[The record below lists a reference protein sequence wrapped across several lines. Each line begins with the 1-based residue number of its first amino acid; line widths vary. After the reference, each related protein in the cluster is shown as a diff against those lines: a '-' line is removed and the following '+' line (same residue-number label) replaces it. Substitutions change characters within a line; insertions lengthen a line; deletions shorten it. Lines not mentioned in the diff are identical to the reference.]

1 MSALPS
7 RLPSSRRVL
16 MQRLEDWLFRTVQL
30 ERGPDCG
37 GVIGSTSSVR
47 GPEYLYPEA
56 AGYFLTWLAF
66 LGSMRGVTPDLSA
79 RAFRAATWL
88 SHQAGDGLTTRR
100 YLNGEAQDWR
110 NRGLFSFDL
119 AMACRGV
126 AAVRGWIPQELA
138 DECLDRLLRLFSR
151 LCPGDGSLMPVLPRT
166 NAKTRDLPCR
176 WSTRPGPYQ
185 LKSAAAILGIPREI
199 AGIRLHEEMARVY
212 FRWRDHYREHPA
224 DDELHPLLYHIEGL
238 VLGFACGID
247 DGGLTVAGALYPTI
261 LRRVRSCARSD
272 VLAQTLRAGC
282 LVPLPTGGH
291 GAMTRPREALLGLLE
306 ENGAPVSRRVPHG
319 GARHWNTWS
328 AIFSHQA
335 LALLDRV
342 EHGEIPRRAEMEL
355 LA

>member
-7 RLPSSRRVL
+7 RLPPSRRVL
-16 MQRLEDWLFRTVQL
+16 IQKLEDWLFSAVQL

-37 GVIGSTSSVR
+37 GVMGSISSVR

-56 AGYFLTWLAF
+56 TGYFLTWLAF
-66 LGSMRGVTPDLSA
+66 LASMRGVTPDLST
-79 RAFRAATWL
+79 RALHAATWL
-88 SHQAGDGLTTRR
+88 SCQAGDGMTTRH

-119 AMACRGV
+119 AMASRGV
-126 AAVRGWIPQELA
+126 AAVRNWIPQALA
-138 DECLDRLLRLFSR
+138 DECLERLLRLYSL
-151 LCPGDGSLMPVLPRT
+151 LCPGDGSLMPVLPCS
-166 NAKTRDLPCR
+166 NAKTRDLPSR

-199 AGIRLHEEMARVY
+199 AGARLHEEMGRVY

-247 DGGLTVAGALYPTI
+247 HGGLTVAAALYPAI
-261 LRRVRSCARSD
+261 LRRVRSCVRSD

-282 LVPLPTGGH
+282 LLPLPACGQ
-291 GAMTRPREALLGLLE
+291 GAMTRSREALLGLLD
-306 ENGAPVSRRVPHG
+306 ENGAPVFRRVPYG

-335 LALLDRV
+335 LTLLDRV
-342 EHGEIPRRAEMEL
+342 ECGEIPGRAEMEL

>member
-1 MSALPS
+1 
-7 RLPSSRRVL
+7 
-16 MQRLEDWLFRTVQL
+16 MQRLENWLLSAVQV

-37 GVIGSTSSVR
+37 GVVGSTSSVC

-56 AGYFLTWLAF
+56 TGYFLTWLAF
-66 LGSMRGVTPDLSA
+66 LGLMRGVTPDLST
-79 RAFRAATWL
+79 RALRAATWL
-88 SHQAGDGLTTRR
+88 SYQAGDGLTTRHH
-100 YLNGEAQDWR
+100 LNSKAQDWR

-126 AAVRGWIPQELA
+126 AAVRDWIPRALA
-138 DECLDRLLRLFSR
+138 DECLDRLLRLYSR
-151 LCPGDGSLMPVLPRT
+151 LCPFDGSLMPVLPRS
-166 NAKTRDLPCR
+166 NAKTGDLPSR
-176 WSTRPGPYQ
+176 WSTRPGPCQ
-185 LKSAAAILGIPREI
+185 LKPAAAILGIPREI
-199 AGIRLHEEMARVY
+199 AGARLHEEMARVY

-247 DGGLTVAGALYPTI
+247 HGGLTAAGALYPAI
-261 LRRVRSCARSD
+261 LRRVGNCARSD

-282 LVPLPTGGH
+282 LVPLPAGGH
-291 GAMTRPREALLGLLE
+291 RSMTRSREALLGLLD
-306 ENGAPVSRRVPHG
+306 ENGAPVFRRVPYG

-335 LALLDRV
+335 LTLLDRV
-342 EHGEIPRRAEMEL
+342 ECGETPGRAEMEF